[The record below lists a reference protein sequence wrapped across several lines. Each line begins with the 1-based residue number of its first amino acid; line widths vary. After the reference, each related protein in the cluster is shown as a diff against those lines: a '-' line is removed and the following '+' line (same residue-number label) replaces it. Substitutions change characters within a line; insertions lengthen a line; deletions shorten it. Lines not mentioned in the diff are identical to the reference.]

1 MYLAEKIKSKYV
13 FPDFMFSCSCARSN
27 RGKARNR
34 TDKNSFLFLVT
45 QQILI
50 FEIDTIQIANCMPI
64 IKRAKTVFPER
75 LDGIFVCPV
84 VTFVLPLK
92 YFFCKNINRH
102 LKLYSNRLNLSFG
115 YRTEKLNQLKMKTKI
130 IFVSVL
136 AAAGFSIIL
145 LGKPNLTDNK
155 NSLADSFYCKVTDF
169 PKQEVSAEES
179 KELIYMREEEKMAY
193 DFYSLMFEKWGLRPF
208 GNIKEAEA
216 RHMQAV
222 KTLLDR
228 YGISDPVSTSDYGV
242 FSSEKIKSLYDNF
255 LKQGNLSAKDAL
267 LAAAELEEVDIIDLK
282 KGIKESDNDDI
293 RFVYNNLV
301 RGSENH
307 LRAFVRN
314 LSKYNTEYSPKR
326 LDKETYNDILGL

>member
-193 DFYSLMFEKWGLRPF
+193 DFYSLMFEL
-208 GNIKEAEA
+208 
-216 RHMQAV
+216 
-222 KTLLDR
+222 
-228 YGISDPVSTSDYGV
+228 
-242 FSSEKIKSLYDNF
+242 
-255 LKQGNLSAKDAL
+255 
-267 LAAAELEEVDIIDLK
+267 
-282 KGIKESDNDDI
+282 
-293 RFVYNNLV
+293 
-301 RGSENH
+301 
-307 LRAFVRN
+307 
-314 LSKYNTEYSPKR
+314 
-326 LDKETYNDILGL
+326 